1 MTAKII
7 FKNLFQHPLS
17 TLLSLLLLTCG
28 TGIISML
35 LVTRHQLES
44 KMDNDLQDID
54 MVVGAKGSPLQ
65 LVLSSVYQLDAPV
78 GNIKL
83 KDAGRIAHLPLVQQ
97 AIPLA
102 YGDSY
107 QSFRIVG
114 TDSNYLSKYH
124 CLFRE
129 GRVFN
134 TALEAVVGS
143 QVAARTGLKIGD
155 TFAGMHGL
163 SDNGHAHTDF
173 LYKVTGVL
181 EEGNT
186 VVDNLILTNV
196 ESVWKIHE
204 HPDEEYGGEAAVG
217 EIHKHH
223 SDKAVTSIRDTKQ
236 EQQHADSEKE
246 LTALLI
252 KYRSPLAMISLPRMI
267 NETTPM
273 QAAIP
278 QLEIKRLFSLMGIGI
293 RTLQAIAFAI
303 VLLSGISVFI
313 ALYTRLKER
322 KYELALARA
331 MGSSRLLISW
341 FLLSEGLIMV
351 ITGFMTGIVLS
362 RLGLW
367 CLSKYAGAKYHIN
380 IFKLSLLPGEWH
392 LLLATLLL
400 GILAA
405 ALPAIKA
412 FRLNISK
419 TLAHE

>member
-1 MTAKII
+1 MIAKII

-17 TLLSLLLLTCG
+17 TLLSLLLLACG

-35 LVTRHQLES
+35 LVTRHQMEI

-65 LVLSSVYQLDAPV
+65 LVLSAVYQLDAPV

-83 KDAGRIAHLPLVQQ
+83 KDAARIAHLPLVQQ

-129 GRVFN
+129 GRIFN
-134 TALEAVVGS
+134 AALEAVVGS
-143 QVAARTGLKIGD
+143 QVAVRTGLKLGD

-163 SDNGHAHTDF
+163 SDNGHAHTEF
-173 LYKVTGVL
+173 KYRVTGVL

-186 VVDNLILTNV
+186 VVDNQILTNV

-204 HPDEEYGGEAAVG
+204 GHGDETAVG
-217 EIHKHH
+217 EIHKHPG
-223 SDKAVTSIRDTKQ
+223 DKAVTSTRYTKQ

-278 QLEIKRLFSLMGIGI
+278 QLEIKHLFSLMGIGI

-303 VLLSGISVFI
+303 ILLSGISVFI

-322 KYELALARA
+322 KYELALARV

-351 ITGFMTGIVLS
+351 ITGFITGIVLS

-380 IFKLSLLPGEWH
+380 IFKLSLLPEEWH

-405 ALPAIKA
+405 ALPVIKA